1 MRIFPTF
8 HFCGSRSRDS
18 CAYDFAV
25 GIYRPEKHGMRGM
38 KPAIHPNRVGSI
50 EAGGESAQAFGSAP
64 DQSIV
69 LLGYLHNPH
78 RFDEFGHVQ
87 QRRLMLRVV
96 GCLPSGEDRRGTSK
110 PRGQASY
117 KPQATVLKI
126 KPFLVLDDEPSR
138 PTVCPL

>member
-1 MRIFPTF
+1 MWWISRSMRIFPTF

-25 GIYRPEKHGMRGM
+25 GIYRPEKHGMREM

-87 QRRLMLRVV
+87 QRRLMWLIGQIMTHIRV
-96 GCLPSGEDRRGTSK
+96 
-110 PRGQASY
+110 A
-117 KPQATVLKI
+117 
-126 KPFLVLDDEPSR
+126 
-138 PTVCPL
+138 CPITWR